1 MEINKIHNTD
11 CIKGMKTEIDENS
24 VDVIITSPPYNIGI
38 KYNSH
43 KELLKKECENSI
55 ILGISAMTNQAYRGL
70 QISEFVKKIYPKICV
85 VWGGIHG
92 TLFPEDTCENPNID
106 FIVMGEGEITFS
118 ELLNNLGKS
127 KNYSKIDGLAYKSG
141 KKVYVTKKRALIDM
155 SKMAIPDWDIV
166 DEFVKEN
173 IYQYFWGDN
182 LKFTEVHTG
191 RGCPH
196 RCNFCIDS
204 ILYGKTWRPRKVD
217 SILDE
222 IEMLIKRYNID
233 LIELRDE
240 NFFVDLKRVE
250 EFCDKKIKRG
260 INIKWGASIRA
271 DYFERIDDN
280 FMKKLKDSNCYRFWF
295 GAESGSQRILDLIK
309 KDVKLSSLYKS
320 AHMSKKYGIMPLY
333 SFMIGQP
340 GETKE
345 EMKQT
350 VVLIKNLIN
359 INKRTGILGPQILR
373 PYPGCEMFDM
383 CVKEGFESPKKLEE
397 WRDLDRIS
405 LYYLSTDSLP
415 WIKDKEFVEVVAY
428 YTPKAFNMSYLV
440 GINFFWKLLFGLR
453 SKLFQF
459 GLFAFMGTS
468 EKSLMR
474 ILLKEYLKIIDQSS
488 DIGKGFVKRFTKIL
502 KYSA

>member
-1 MEINKIHNTD
+1 
-11 CIKGMKTEIDENS
+11 
-24 VDVIITSPPYNIGI
+24 
-38 KYNSH
+38 
-43 KELLKKECENSI
+43 
-55 ILGISAMTNQAYRGL
+55 
-70 QISEFVKKIYPKICV
+70 
-85 VWGGIHG
+85 
-92 TLFPEDTCENPNID
+92 
-106 FIVMGEGEITFS
+106 
-118 ELLNNLGKS
+118 
-127 KNYSKIDGLAYKSG
+127 
-141 KKVYVTKKRALIDM
+141 
-155 SKMAIPDWDIV
+155 
-166 DEFVKEN
+166 
-173 IYQYFWGDN
+173 
-182 LKFTEVHTG
+182 
-191 RGCPH
+191 
-196 RCNFCIDS
+196 
-204 ILYGKTWRPRKVD
+204 
-217 SILDE
+217 
-222 IEMLIKRYNID
+222 
-233 LIELRDE
+233 
-240 NFFVDLKRVE
+240 
-250 EFCDKKIKRG
+250 
-260 INIKWGASIRA
+260 
-271 DYFERIDDN
+271 
-280 FMKKLKDSNCYRFWF
+280 
-295 GAESGSQRILDLIK
+295 
-309 KDVKLSSLYKS
+309 
-320 AHMSKKYGIMPLY
+320 MSKKYGIMPLY